1 MGILSLLLIA
11 VILFGTVKVVGGAQN
26 NSQRAQLDGANLED
40 ARADARRWVDR
51 LGHQVLT
58 ISGTDAASTQAMA
71 DASERY
77 NAANS
82 ALTQATTV
90 RQAQLARESALEGLY
105 YVDAAR
111 EIIGLAPGPQLPEL
125 EAQRQAG
132 RVTEPRTAEFDGQT
146 VQASPQASA
155 QTPHYYP
162 GGAVAGR
169 PVPAGWYSTAWWA
182 PAAMTGVWA
191 ASSMMFYSTMFA
203 GMAGVASADQ
213 FAAGDF
219 GGDAGADAGDM
230 GDMGGAEFGDGGAD
244 AAGDGGG
251 LFGGDGGGLFG
262 GDGGGLFG
270 GDGGGFDF

>member
-1 MGILSLLLIA
+1 MGLLALLAIA
-11 VILFGTVKVVGGAQN
+11 AILFGAVKVIGGAQN
-26 NSQRAQLDGANLED
+26 NSQRAQVDGMNFDD
-40 ARADARRWVDR
+40 ALADARRWVER

-82 ALTQATTV
+82 ALTQARTV
-90 RQAQLARESALEGLY
+90 KQAQLARESALEGMY
-105 YVDAAR
+105 YVNAAR
-111 EIIGLAPGPQLPEL
+111 EILGLAPGPQLPEL

-132 RVTEPRTAEFDGQT
+132 RVSEPRSAEFDGQT
-146 VQASPQASA
+146 VQASPYASE

-182 PAAMTGVWA
+182 PAAMTGAWA

-203 GMAGVASADQ
+203 GMATAASADS
-213 FAAGDF
+213 FAAGGMD
-219 GGDAGADAGDM
+219 GAAGDAGDAI
-230 GDMGGAEFGDGGAD
+230 GDGGAEAGEMGD
-244 AAGDGGG
+244 AGMDDGGG
-251 LFGGDGGGLFG
+251 LFGDFGGG
-262 GDGGGLFG
+262 GDG
-270 GDGGGFDF
+270 FDFDFF

>member
-1 MGILSLLLIA
+1 MGLLSLLVIA
-11 VILFGTVKVVGGAQN
+11 AVVGGAVIAAVVGGAVTLIGRTQN
-26 NSQRAQLDGANLED
+26 NSQRAQVEGANFED
-40 ARADARRWVDR
+40 ALADARRWVDR

-58 ISGTDAASTQAMA
+58 ISGTDTASEQAMA

-82 ALTQATTV
+82 ALTQARTV
-90 RQAQLARESALEGLY
+90 RQAQLARESALEGMY
-105 YVDAAR
+105 YVNAAR

-132 RVTEPRTAEFDGQT
+132 RVSEARSAEFNGET
-146 VQASPQASA
+146 VQASPYASSA
-155 QTPHYYP
+155 TPHYYP

-203 GMAGVASADQ
+203 GMATAASADS
-213 FAAGDF
+213 FEAGGLDGAGADGADTGNMGDAGMDAGEMGGTDDGGGGFFDGFGDF
-219 GGDAGADAGDM
+219 G
-230 GDMGGAEFGDGGAD
+230 
-244 AAGDGGG
+244 
-251 LFGGDGGGLFG
+251 
-262 GDGGGLFG
+262 
-270 GDGGGFDF
+270 GGGFDFDF